1 MPRKMIPTDPSLAE
15 IDGLPFLKVSADDGI
30 DGATVKTRPTEMMNV
45 MMAR

>member
-1 MPRKMIPTDPSLAE
+1 MILIPRVLLKSMDS
-15 IDGLPFLKVSADDGI
+15 PFLKVSADDGI